1 MSRFLYY
8 IFIWPLSNLPL
19 RILYGLSGLF
29 YLIGYRLL
37 GYRKKVVRQNL
48 ERSFPGKAPA
58 EITAIMHRFY
68 QHFFDTL
75 IESMRGLTMPR
86 SGYLKRIPL
95 TNPEILEPYFRE
107 GRSVMVVAGHFNN
120 WEWAAQGLS
129 VQISHQ
135 MAAVY
140 KPLRNA
146 FFNDLVQNTRLRFG
160 MKLINQHESARWV
173 IQHRN
178 ETIAYFLL
186 SDQSPTFAKKVH
198 WTTFLNQDTAVFMG
212 AERIAQRFD
221 MPLFFVKVHDRGR
234 GHYAMTLELLE
245 EQSTAQPEGAL
256 TELHVRKLEDEIQAH
271 PEAWLWTH
279 KRWKRRR
286 SRKSEVGG
294 RKSEGGKRK

>member
-1 MSRFLYY
+1 MSRLLYCM
-8 IFIWPLSNLPL
+8 FIWPLSRLPL
-19 RILYGLSGLF
+19 RVLYGLSGLL
-29 YLIGYRLL
+29 YLVGYRVV
-37 GYRKKVVRQNL
+37 GYRKGVVRQNMK
-48 ERSFPGKAPA
+48 RSFPEKTPS
-58 EITAIMHRFY
+58 EIKAIMHHFY
-68 QHFFDTL
+68 RHFFDTL
-75 IESMRGLTMPR
+75 IENLRGLTMPR
-86 SGYLKRIPL
+86 SEYLKRIPL
-95 TNPEILEPYFRE
+95 SNPEVLEPFYRQ

-129 VQISHQ
+129 VQIPHQ

-146 FFNDLVQNTRLRFG
+146 FFNDLIQSTRSRFG

-212 AERIAQRFD
+212 AERICQRFN
-221 MPLFFVKVHDRGR
+221 MPLFFLKVHSPGR
-234 GHYAMTLELLE
+234 GQYAMTLELLE
-245 EQSTAQPEGAL
+245 DNTSAPPEGEL
-256 TELHVRKLEDEIQAH
+256 TESHTRKLEEEICKH

-279 KRWKRRR
+279 KRWKRNRPPAP
-286 SRKSEVGG
+286 
-294 RKSEGGKRK
+294 